1 MFAPAYVGRERI
13 LPMLSLHSQGLL
25 LLAAAL
31 LLRRKSVGRAAPHLF
46 RPMYAGAN
54 MGHPSREEGFVLSS
68 NHGDA
73 DELHQGCYANL
84 ISDRLLQPLIVDSS
98 G

>member
-1 MFAPAYVGRERI
+1 
-13 LPMLSLHSQGLL
+13 
-25 LLAAAL
+25 
-31 LLRRKSVGRAAPHLF
+31 
-46 RPMYAGAN
+46 

-84 ISDRLLQPLIVDSS
+84 ISDRLSQPLIVDSS